1 MDPSGGDPEIRT
13 AVLAILRVAVDSITL
28 ESDKYSDPSEWE
40 YRAGMRQAAHMVRRL
55 ADDFRLATEL
65 KKAER

>member
-13 AVLAILRVAVDSITL
+13 AVLTILKTAIESITL
-28 ESDKYSDPSEWE
+28 ESNKYSDPSEWE

-55 ADDFRLATEL
+55 ADDFRSATEL
-65 KKAER
+65 KRG